1 LTTMIDEREIEL
13 TRPLY
18 AKQSAAIFAPERYSI
33 IEASTKSGKT
43 HGCIAW
49 LLEEAIKIGRD
60 GRNFWWVAPT
70 YNQSKIAFNRLVR
83 SLPQELVQRTNAYE
97 LSVVLDNGA
106 KIRHLSAEKPDGLY
120 GEDCYG
126 AVLDEVTRMRE
137 EAWYAIRSTLTAT
150 RSRARLIGNVK
161 GKKNWAYKL
170 ARRAEA
176 GEPDWHYARLTARDA
191 IDGGVLSPEEIED
204 AKRSLPPE
212 VYRELYEAEPS
223 DDVGNP
229 FGLDAIMACKGEL
242 STNPSIVYG
251 VDLAKSVDWTVIIGL
266 DAEGA
271 VSYFERF
278 QLDWDGTERRVMSA
292 VGDEP
297 ALIDSTGVGDPIFE
311 RLQKQNPLIEGFK
324 FTQTSKQQIMEGV
337 AVAIQNREVVIPDNV
352 LLQELLDFEY
362 EYTRTGT
369 KYSAPVGL
377 HDDTVCALALAIH
390 KKRHNPSFGVW

>member
-1 LTTMIDEREIEL
+1 LTTIDEREIEL

-18 AKQSAAIFAPERYSI
+18 TKQKRAIFAPERYSI

-49 LLEEAIKIGRD
+49 LLEEAITIGSE
-60 GRNFWWVAPT
+60 GRTFWWVAPT
-70 YNQSKIAFNRLVR
+70 YNQSKIAFTRLVR
-83 SLPQELVQRTNAYE
+83 SLPQDLIQKINNYE
-97 LSVVLDNGA
+97 MSVVLDNGA

-137 EAWYAIRSTLTAT
+137 EAWYAVRSTLTAT

-176 GEPDWHYARLTARDA
+176 GEHDWHYARLTAVDA
-191 IDGGVLSPEEIED
+191 IDGGVLSSDEIAD
-204 AKRSLPPE
+204 AKRTLPPE

-229 FGLDAIMACKGEL
+229 FGLEAIMACKGEI
-242 STNPSIVYG
+242 STKPSVCFG

-266 DAEGA
+266 DDDGA

-278 QLDWDGTERRVMSA
+278 QLDWDGTERRVISA
-292 VGDEP
+292 IGDEA
-297 ALIDSTGVGDPIFE
+297 ALVDSTGVGDPIFE

-324 FTQTSKQQIMEGV
+324 FTQGSKQQIMEGI

-377 HDDTVCALALAIH
+377 HDDAVCAFALAVH
-390 KKRHNPSFGVW
+390 KKRNNPSFGVW